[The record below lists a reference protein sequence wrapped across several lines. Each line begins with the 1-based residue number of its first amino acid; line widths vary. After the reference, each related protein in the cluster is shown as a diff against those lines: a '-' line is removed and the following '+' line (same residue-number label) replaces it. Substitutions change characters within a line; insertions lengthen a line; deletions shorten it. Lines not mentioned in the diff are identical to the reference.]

1 MTSCVY
7 QQGRDNVAS
16 SVAGDDVQTERL
28 AGIFKALGHP
38 VRLRLALMLLEGE
51 RCVCELHAGSK
62 RDIST
67 ISSHLSILKNS
78 GVLTSEQRGKN
89 IYYRICCPCLGELI
103 RCLSTV

>member
-1 MTSCVY
+1 MSTCACQVNRVE
-7 QQGRDNVAS
+7 G
-16 SVAGDDVQTERL
+16 AGIAEDAEQTEKL
-28 AGIFKALGHP
+28 ARIFKALGHP

-51 RCVCELHAGSK
+51 RCVCELHAGSE

-89 IYYRICCPCLGELI
+89 IFYRLCCPCLGDLI
-103 RCLSTV
+103 RCLADI

>member
-1 MTSCVY
+1 MSSCKC
-7 QQGRDNVAS
+7 QGEDHSTVSIVTDA
-16 SVAGDDVQTERL
+16 AQTERL

-51 RCVCELHAGSK
+51 RCVCELHAGSE

-67 ISSHLSILKNS
+67 ISSHLSILKNK

-89 IYYRICCPCLGELI
+89 IYYRLACPCLGDLI

>member
-1 MTSCVY
+1 MNTCSC
-7 QQGRDNVAS
+7 QKRNADSACVAPD
-16 SVAGDDVQTERL
+16 AAQMERL

-38 VRLRLALMLLEGE
+38 VRLRLAVMLLDGE
-51 RCVCELHAGSK
+51 RCVCELHAGSA

-89 IYYRICCPCLGELI
+89 IFYRLCCPCLGDLI
-103 RCLSTV
+103 RCLSDV